1 MALESRND
9 VYVTILAG
17 GSGTRFWPKSRHL
30 TPKQL
35 TRIGGAAKTML
46 ELTLERLDGF
56 IPPER
61 RLIVTHQD
69 QAAKTK
75 AIVGTAVAAVVAEPQ
90 ARNTANALALAAL
103 QIEAMATAAGIQDPV
118 MISLHADHL
127 IRDVPAFLTALDHAV
142 RAARSGWLTLLGI
155 TPEYPETGYG
165 YIEQGAPLAGLQQTF
180 AVTSFREKP
189 PLAVAQDFIARGGFL
204 WNAGLFV
211 WKTGVLLGE
220 LSERLPAT
228 VQGLRGLS
236 RPQSGF
242 TQVDTEAF
250 SKLYA
255 ALPKIS
261 IDNAVLEVSR
271 KVTVVPATIGWQDIG
286 SWDALDR
293 CFSGDA
299 AGNLVFGDA
308 LLIDAKGTTIDTDG
322 TFVAALG
329 VEDLVVVAAHGAVLV
344 CPKARAQDVKL
355 IVERLKSLGRQEL
368 I

>member
-1 MALESRND
+1 MAND
-9 VYVTILAG
+9 RGDVFVTVLAG

-35 TRIGGAAKTML
+35 TRIGDDQKTML
-46 ELTLERLDGF
+46 ELTLARLDGF
-56 IPPER
+56 VPPAR

-69 QAAKTK
+69 QAAKTR
-75 AIVGTAVAAVVAEPQ
+75 ALIGAAAAVVVAEPE

-103 QIEAMATAAGIQDPV
+103 QIEAMAAAAGIADPV

-127 IRDVPAFLTALDHAV
+127 IRDVDAFLAALDAAV
-142 RAARSGWLTLLGI
+142 GAARQGWLTLLGI

-165 YIEQGAPLAGLQQTF
+165 YIEQGAPLSDAGAAF
-180 AVTSFREKP
+180 SVVSFREKP
-189 PLAVAQDFIARGGFL
+189 PRPVAEDFLRRGGFL

-211 WKTGVLLGE
+211 WKTRVLLAE
-220 LSERLPAT
+220 LGERLPAT
-228 VQGLRGLS
+228 VAGLRALA
-236 RPQSGF
+236 RPKTGYAD
-242 TQVDTEAF
+242 VDRAAF
-250 SKLYA
+250 AALYA
-255 ALPKIS
+255 GLPKIS
-261 IDNAVLEVSR
+261 IDHAVLEVSR
-271 KVTVVPATIGWQDIG
+271 KVAVVPATIGWQDVG

-293 CFSGDA
+293 CFPADA

-308 LLIDAKGTTIDTDG
+308 LLIDAKRTTVDADG
-322 TFVAALG
+322 AFVAVIG

-355 IVERLKSLGRQEL
+355 IVERLKAQGRKEL